1 VVGVF
6 LFNQKFYT
14 MKKSFFIFL
23 GYVALFFVLS
33 IGLLVSL
40 LKLFLVFGFIDESHS
55 YTDASICGILLMCCT
70 TILSGILLVKIYHWQ
85 AKPLQVLSYEKPL
98 RFFIGAW
105 LGAILYLPI
114 FLVFA
119 YRANWQFEV
128 ALQTNYLL
136 MAVFVFSVLA
146 SAWLEEIAFR
156 YIGLGVLEKHFSVV
170 QSILISSLIFAMMHV
185 DGLING
191 YPDAWKDTFVRFAMG
206 VFFALMYKRKGI
218 WATTGLHFMWNI
230 LQYAIDLPS
239 THQHK
244 KTSIVLMN
252 WHTDFVVNDL
262 NVFVYLTAVAL
273 LLLFKDQIVRKVVK
287 FE

>member
-1 VVGVF
+1 
-6 LFNQKFYT
+6 

-23 GYVALFFVLS
+23 AYVALFFVLS
-33 IGLLVSL
+33 NLLVITFFLLPVKLGLINMPENFRSSFAGSL
-40 LKLFLVFGFIDESHS
+40 SVLF
-55 YTDASICGILLMCCT
+55 A
-70 TILSGILLVKIYHWQ
+70 TILSGILLVKTYHWQ

-98 RFFIGAW
+98 RFFTGAW

-114 FLVFA
+114 VLVFA
-119 YRANWQFEV
+119 LRANWQFDV
-128 ALQTNYLL
+128 VLQTNYLL

-156 YIGLGVLEKHFSVV
+156 CIGLGVLEKHFSVV
-170 QSILISSLIFAMMHV
+170 QSILISSLVFAMMHV

-191 YPDAWKDTFVRFAMG
+191 YPDAWKDMVARFAMG
-206 VFFALMYKRKGI
+206 IFFAVIYKRKGI
-218 WATTGLHFMWNI
+218 WAATGLHFVWNI

-239 THQHK
+239 MHQHK
-244 KTSIVLMN
+244 KTSIVLLN

-273 LLLFKDQIVRKVVK
+273 LLLFKDQIVRKVLK